1 MSEDSGTTIKFGA
14 GYDHPWF
21 TARGTTTQQ
30 KKQIAEVFGVEPGD
44 KTLAELT
51 VEAALVAIGLTNA
64 ANGVGAKPATRRAAA
79 APATDALDEASA
91 AARSGSKTKTQEIVD
106 RVTSIADKAK
116 QETAKGEPEQ
126 AQPEDVT
133 DDIEALIATAA
144 SRKALEDIRGAHKG
158 GWTEAH
164 QLQARQRLAELE
176 K

>member
-1 MSEDSGTTIKFGA
+1 MSDDNSSGTTIKYGA
-14 GYDHPWF
+14 GFDHPWF
-21 TARGTTTQQ
+21 TARGTTAAQ
-30 KKQIAEVFGVEPGD
+30 KKQIAEVFGVEAGS

-64 ANGVGAKPATRRAAA
+64 ANGVGARPSKQTPAQTTAVDEAAQAANQANTRR
-79 APATDALDEASA
+79 TE
-91 AARSGSKTKTQEIVD
+91 TQKVVD

-116 QETAKGEPEQ
+116 QETKGQPEQ
-126 AQPEDVT
+126 GQPEDVT
-133 DDIEALIATAA
+133 DDIEALISTAT
-144 SRKALEDIRGAHKG
+144 SRKALEDIRSAHKG

>member
-1 MSEDSGTTIKFGA
+1 VSDDNSSGTTIKYGA
-14 GYDHPWF
+14 GFDHPWF
-21 TARGTTTQQ
+21 TARGTVLQQ
-30 KKQIAEVFGVEPGD
+30 RKQIAEVFGVEAGE

-64 ANGVGAKPATRRAAA
+64 ATGIGAKPGRRQSA
-79 APATDALDEASA
+79 APDALDEASA

-116 QETAKGEPEQ
+116 QE
-126 AQPEDVT
+126 AQPEDAT
-133 DDIEALIATAA
+133 DDTFALIATAM
-144 SRKALEDIRGAHKG
+144 SRKALEDIREAARTRNGS
-158 GWTEAH
+158 WTSEH